1 MKGLVLKINDR
12 INIRTIQFFN
22 NFTLDL
28 KYDSIASAFAFSF
41 YFDPNDPAQ
50 AELACVSHFH
60 EAQVYYNDQLLIN
73 GYILSETFTS
83 APQKELV
90 SFTGYSLPGA
100 LGDCQIPPSLY
111 PLQSDG
117 LSLRQIAT
125 RLLAPF
131 KLKIVVD
138 DSVSSKMDIAY
149 ETTTAK
155 ETQTIAD
162 YLTELAAQRNIV
174 LSHDP
179 VGNLLFTSAKT
190 NLTPILSFDS
200 SLGNSIPYTK
210 MNMSFS
216 GQQIHSEITVIKQ
229 ASKDGG
235 NAGQATVINPYVP
248 IVYRPKVIVQS
259 SGDDNSTQEAAM
271 NALTEELKN
280 ISLTIE
286 TDRWEVDGKLITP
299 NNIITVVNPD
309 LYLYKKVNWFIEQ
322 IKFVGD
328 ASKTTATLKCVI
340 PEVYN
345 NKMPEN
351 IFVDKHKNTGLI

>member
-1 MKGLVLKINDR
+1 MQGLVLKINDR
-12 INIRTIQFFN
+12 INVRTIQFFN

-60 EAQVYYNDQLLIN
+60 EAQVYYNDELLIN
-73 GYILSETFTS
+73 GYILSEAFTS
-83 APQKELV
+83 SPQKELV
-90 SFTGYSLPGA
+90 GFSGYSLPGV

-117 LSLRQIAT
+117 LSLRQIAN
-125 RLLAPF
+125 RLLVPF
-131 KLKIVVD
+131 KLKMVVD

-149 ETTTAK
+149 EKTTAK

-174 LSHDP
+174 LSHDAA
-179 VGNLLFTSAKT
+179 GNLLFTSAKT
-190 NLTPILSFDS
+190 KLTPLLNFDS
-200 SLGNSIPYTK
+200 TNSIPYTK
-210 MNMSFS
+210 MSMSFS

-229 ASKDGG
+229 ADKDGG

-286 TDRWEVDGKLITP
+286 TDRWEVDGKIIKP
-299 NNIITVVNPD
+299 NNIISVTNPD
-309 LYLYKKVNWFIEQ
+309 LYLYKKANWFIES

-328 ASKTTATLKCVI
+328 AQKTTATLKCVL

-345 NKMPEN
+345 NKMPVN